1 MNFHRVST
9 GHKFLEAGRVDE
21 DGALFFSDYA
31 LGGVHRLDA
40 DGSVQRWL
48 PDLRGIGGLALND
61 DGRLVVSSAE
71 GVWLFDP
78 ASGRNHA
85 LLREVEGQERSFND
99 IEPDGQ
105 GGLFLGTIDL
115 AARSAGTAPR
125 YGELVHLSTDGSVLV
140 LRRDIGAANGIGLS
154 PDGTSLY
161 LSDTGTGLWRHVLS
175 RSTLTLEP
183 AELIAEFTDSDGL
196 EVDGDGNIWVA
207 CWQSAMV
214 RQFAPDGMPLGDFAI
229 PEGQAM
235 TLSFAGA
242 DLSNLYI
249 FAGADVTDP
258 ESPATASIYR
268 VEVEAKGRDMAK
280 TSFR

>member
-1 MNFHRVST
+1 MNFHQVST
-9 GHKFLEAGRVDE
+9 GHKFLEAGRVGE

-48 PDLRGIGGLALND
+48 PDLHGIGGLALND

-78 ASGRNHA
+78 ASGRKHA

-99 IEPDGQ
+99 IEPDGR

-115 AARSAGTAPR
+115 AARAAGTAPG
-125 YGELVHLSTDGSVLV
+125 YGELVHLSADGDVRV
-140 LRRDIGAANGIGLS
+140 LRRGIGAANGIGLA
-154 PDGTSLY
+154 PDGERLY
-161 LSDTGTGLWRHVLS
+161 LSDTGTGLWRHALS
-175 RSTLTLEP
+175 RSTLTLGP
-183 AELIAEFTDSDGL
+183 AELIAEFADSDGL
-196 EVDGDGNIWVA
+196 EVDGEGNIWVA
-207 CWQSAMV
+207 CWQSGRV
-214 RQFAPDGMPLGDFAI
+214 RQFAPDGTSLGDFTL

-242 DLSNLYI
+242 GSSDLYI
-249 FAGADVTDP
+249 FAGTNVTDP
-258 ESPATASIYR
+258 ESPATASVYH
-268 VEVEAKGRDMAK
+268 VQVPAKGCGTAK